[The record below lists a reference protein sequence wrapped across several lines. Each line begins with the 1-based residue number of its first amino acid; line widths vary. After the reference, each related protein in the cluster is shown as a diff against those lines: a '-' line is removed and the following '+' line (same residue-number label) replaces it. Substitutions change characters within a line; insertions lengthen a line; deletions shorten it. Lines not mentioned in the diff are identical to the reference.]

1 MNDREPVDE
10 VIQSESISD
19 DQKSKLKLINDV
31 KSFSEEHLGLK
42 KTKNYQHFVQLKT
55 PYVSYLLTVSKK
67 NELNRHV

>member
-31 KSFSEEHLGLK
+31 KVLPTIK
-42 KTKNYQHFVQLKT
+42 
-55 PYVSYLLTVSKK
+55 
-67 NELNRHV
+67 